1 MPGISAVAERSL
13 SRHARHQVMLALMTP
28 ASEAL
33 LEQALK
39 LPDEER
45 SEFATRLLRSLERE
59 EGDEPDAQAWE
70 AGWAVE
76 LDRRIHEIRGGSV
89 ELVDGDEVLGE
100 LRAIAERP

>member
-1 MPGISAVAERSL
+1 
-13 SRHARHQVMLALMTP
+13 MLALMTP

-39 LPDEER
+39 LSDEER
-45 SEFATRLLRSLERE
+45 GELATRLLRSLGRD
-59 EGDEPDAQAWE
+59 EGDEPDARAWD
-70 AGWAVE
+70 AAWAVK
-76 LDRRIHEIRGGSV
+76 LDRRIHESRSGNV